1 MPSKIRRGFT
11 LIELLVVIA
20 IIAILAAILF
30 PVFAQ
35 ARAKARA
42 ITCLSHLRQQ
52 GTAVQMYIQD
62 YDEVVPPV
70 EYGAEAWNA
79 LGYRTWAT
87 LVQPYTKNWPL
98 LRCLDTDRNPWGIW
112 GGGDPRFQWWY
123 NWQWLISYGYNY
135 NYLNP
140 SFVSNNCDPFPGLPI
155 ALAAIAQPAATVL
168 ITDVKLVGS
177 DSVGYY
183 PSHSVESPAIYTVPD
198 VCGYSNGGWGEGSYG
213 DDPEFVSNPTYTG
226 NFSPRHTGNGNV
238 VWIDGHTKA
247 MTPGRLAAGTNWRI
261 GIKNSEVEVID
272 ESQYLWDL
280 K

>member
-1 MPSKIRRGFT
+1 
-11 LIELLVVIA
+11 
-20 IIAILAAILF
+20 
-30 PVFAQ
+30 
-35 ARAKARA
+35 
-42 ITCLSHLRQQ
+42 
-52 GTAVQMYIQD
+52 MYTQD

-70 EYGAEAWNA
+70 DYNLDTFPAG
-79 LGYRTWAT
+79 RTWAE
-87 LVQPYTKNWPL
+87 LVQPYIKNWPIM
-98 LRCLDTDRNPWGIW
+98 RCPSIDRDPFGIW
-112 GGGDPRFQWWY
+112 TGSNPRIKWWY
-123 NWQWLISYGYNY
+123 NWMRWPAYGYNY

-155 ALAAIAQPAATVL
+155 ALAGIAQPAETVML
-168 ITDVKLVGS
+168 TDVKIVGR
-177 DSVGYY
+177 DNLGYY
-183 PSHSVESPAIYTVPD
+183 LSHIVESPAIYTVPD

-238 VWIDGHTKA
+238 VWMDGHAKA
-247 MTPGRLAAGTNWRI
+247 MSPGRLAAGTNWRI